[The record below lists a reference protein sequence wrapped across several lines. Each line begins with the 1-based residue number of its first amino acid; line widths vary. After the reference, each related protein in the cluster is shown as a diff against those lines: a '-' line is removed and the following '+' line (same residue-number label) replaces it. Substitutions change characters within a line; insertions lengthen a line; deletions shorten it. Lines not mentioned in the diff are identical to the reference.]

1 MAKNKAKATKVTKQE
16 LQEIQSIVQNIN
28 NIQFQ
33 IGSVEVQKSH
43 LLSNIFQAKNEFAA
57 YNGKLNDKYGDV
69 VVNINDGSLKPKEN
83 EQVNTKN

>member
-1 MAKNKAKATKVTKQE
+1 MTKNKAKATKVTKQE
-16 LQEIQSIVQNIN
+16 LKDIQLIVQNIN

-33 IGSVEVQKSH
+33 IGGVEVQKSH
-43 LLSNIFQAKNEFAA
+43 LLNNIFQAKNEFAA

-83 EQVNTKN
+83 EQINKKN